1 MDDVGKTKANHAEE
15 IEDLRHMV
23 EDFRA
28 GDKQLRLLSAI
39 TEQVAD
45 SVITTDLDHKIT
57 YVNPSFQKMYGYSRD
72 ELLGQSPDILDASP
86 NFKEIQQDIYETVS
100 SGGVWQGEVEN
111 RRKDGSTFSCELT
124 VVSLKDADGNVFAYA
139 GTQRDITER
148 KRAQEALRDSEM
160 KSRALLEGSPV
171 CNKVIDLDSRLLY
184 MSAAGLKQLK
194 IPDITPYYGTVYPP
208 RFYPESMRAPLIEHL
223 ERAKA
228 GEVCSVE
235 CPVHDMEGGQVW
247 YHTTFVPARD
257 HEGRIEYIVASS
269 VDITERKRAEQALRE
284 REELLGLFFSQSL
297 DGFFFMML
305 DEPVRWD
312 DTVGKDKVLDYVFA
326 HQRITKV
333 NDAML
338 KQYGA
343 TREKFVGLTPNDFYA
358 HDPAYGKDVWRRF
371 FDEGRLHV
379 ETDERKLDGT
389 RMCIEGDYIC
399 LYDDEGRITGH
410 FGIQRDVSNRK
421 NAEENLKQEAV
432 MRSTL
437 LDNLPCIAMILK
449 KGTREIV
456 ASNEAAR
463 KVGAIPGKTCYQTY
477 AQRDD
482 PCPFCRA
489 PELWATDEPKRV
501 EVEYRGTHYEG
512 IWVPLTEELYVHYIF
527 DITDR
532 KRAEEELQEAKEQAD
547 AANVAKSQFLA
558 NMSHEIRTP
567 MSVITGFANL
577 LAMEELTDEQKTQ
590 AMLIQ
595 KAGKSLLRIIDDVL
609 DFSRIEAGKLEVR
622 TREFPLKKLL
632 DRVEYMMQPL
642 AAKKKLDFSVSC
654 SKHLP
659 AMINTDDD
667 RLMQCLVN
675 LIGNAVKFTEKG
687 HVHMKVSL
695 EKRRNRSFVRFDVK
709 DTGMGI
715 PPDKHESIFFSFT
728 QVDGSHTRKQG
739 GTGLGLT
746 ITKELAGLLGGDL
759 SFTSEV
765 GAGSVFS
772 LVIPA
777 GLDKAPSILPAGDD
791 RYEESGSQSQP
802 ADNLTFRGRVLV
814 AEDEEGSQI
823 LAERILKKFGLEV
836 VIAAD
841 GKEAIEKALRESY
854 DLILMDIQ
862 MPVMNGYKAARK
874 LRQEGIT
881 TPIIALTAHAMPGDR
896 EECLNAG
903 CDGYISKPF
912 ELKELRKVLSSHI
925 SVASDPI

>member
-1 MDDVGKTKANHAEE
+1 MDDVGKTKANLAEE

-28 GDKQLRLLSAI
+28 GDKQLRLLSSI

-45 SVITTDLDHKIT
+45 SVITTDLDYKIT
-57 YVNPSFQKMYGYSRD
+57 YVNAAFEKMYGYSRD
-72 ELLGQSPDILDASP
+72 ELLGQSTVILNASP
-86 NFKEIQQDIYETVS
+86 YPEEIEKDIHETIS
-100 SGGVWQGEVEN
+100 SGRVWRGEIEN
-111 RRKDGSTFSCELT
+111 RRKDGSTFPCELT
-124 VVSLKDADGNVFAYA
+124 VFSLKDADGNVFAYA

-148 KRAQEALRDSEM
+148 KRAEEALRDSEM

-228 GEVCSVE
+228 GEISSVE
-235 CPVHDMEGGQVW
+235 APVHDMEGGEVW

-257 HEGRIEYIVASS
+257 GEGRIEYVIASS
-269 VDITERKRAEQALRE
+269 VDITDRKR
-284 REELLGLFFSQSL
+284 
-297 DGFFFMML
+297 
-305 DEPVRWD
+305 
-312 DTVGKDKVLDYVFA
+312 
-326 HQRITKV
+326 
-333 NDAML
+333 
-338 KQYGA
+338 
-343 TREKFVGLTPNDFYA
+343 
-358 HDPAYGKDVWRRF
+358 
-371 FDEGRLHV
+371 
-379 ETDERKLDGT
+379 
-389 RMCIEGDYIC
+389 
-399 LYDDEGRITGH
+399 
-410 FGIQRDVSNRK
+410 
-421 NAEENLKQEAV
+421 AEENLKQEAL
-432 MRSTL
+432 MRGRL

-463 KVGAIPGKTCYQTY
+463 KVGAVPGKTCYQMC

-482 PCPFCRA
+482 LCPWCRA
-489 PELWATDEPKRV
+489 PELWATDEPKRL
-501 EVEYRGTHYEG
+501 EVEYRGAYREG

-532 KRAEEELQEAKEQAD
+532 KKAEQELRTQQYYLEKAQEIGSIGTWQLDIKKDMLIWTDENYQIFGVPVGTAITYESFLECVHPDDREYVNTKWMAGVAGEPYDVEHRIIADGKIKWVREKAELFFNDSGEVIRAVGVTQDITERKQAENDLQKAKERAE
-547 AANVAKSQFLA
+547 AANIAKSQFLA

-609 DFSRIEAGKLEVR
+609 DFSRIEAGKLEIR
-622 TREFPLKKLL
+622 TKEFPLKKLL
-632 DRVEYMMQPL
+632 HRVESMMQPL
-642 AAKKKLDFSVSC
+642 AAKKKLDFEVSF
-654 SKHLP
+654 SKRLP
-659 AMINTDDD
+659 AMIDTDED

-675 LIGNAVKFTEKG
+675 LIGNAVKFTHEG
-687 HVHMKVSL
+687 NVHLKVSL
-695 EKRRNRSFVRFDVK
+695 EKRGNRSFVRFDVK

-715 PPDKHESIFFSFT
+715 APDKHESIFFSFT
-728 QVDGSHTRKQG
+728 QVDGSHTRKHG

-777 GLDKAPSILPAGDD
+777 GLDRKSSTLPGGDE
-791 RYEESGSQSQP
+791 RPEESVSQSQP
-802 ADNLTFRGRVLV
+802 IDNVTFSGRVLV

-823 LAERILKKFGLEV
+823 LAEKILKRFGLEV
-836 VIAAD
+836 VIAEN

-862 MPVMNGYKAARK
+862 MPVLDGYEAVRK
-874 LRQEGIT
+874 LRREGIT
-881 TPIIALTAHAMPGDR
+881 TPIIALTAYAMPGDK
-896 EECLNAG
+896 EKCLAAG
-903 CDGYISKPF
+903 CDAYISKPF
-912 ELKELRKVLSSHI
+912 ELKELRKVLTSQI
-925 SVASDPI
+925 N